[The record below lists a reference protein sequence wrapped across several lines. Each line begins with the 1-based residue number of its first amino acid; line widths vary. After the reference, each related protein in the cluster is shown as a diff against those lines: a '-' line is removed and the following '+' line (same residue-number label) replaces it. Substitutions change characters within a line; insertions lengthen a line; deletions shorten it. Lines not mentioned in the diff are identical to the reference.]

1 MILLGDGLGDV
12 TMAEGIP
19 HEVVLKVGFLNDK
32 VEQLLPKYK
41 EIYDVIVTNDGSM
54 DVVVELLKEINTCV
68 EVA

>member
-1 MILLGDGLGDV
+1 
-12 TMAEGIP
+12 MAEGIP